1 MTDAVASPI
10 ARRAERAGIGTAP
23 ATLIRWGVAAALWL
37 AALYL
42 TSIMYRAGQVEIG
55 LLTLVVATA
64 GVYVYTSARAYVYRY
79 LFPGLAGIAVFILF
93 PLLFTTS
100 IAFTNY
106 SARNLLS
113 FERAQAYFLDQT
125 YLAEAGSFVLAL
137 HGPAETPRLVLTD
150 PDDGTVYASPPLDL
164 TAGEQRIRLEPIAA
178 PEDAGEALSRRAVVQ
193 NRQALGALTAVLP
206 TGRTLVMSGLRAF
219 AARAERYTLNPD
231 GTLTDN
237 RQGGVLTPNPDTGFF
252 ETAEGAPVAPG
263 YRVGVGW
270 KNYIRTF
277 TDTGVSGPFLQIFV
291 WNVAFAFLSV
301 LLSFLLGF
309 VLACLMQW
317 EKLKFRGVY
326 RLFLILPYA
335 VPGFISILVFRGLF
349 NQEFGEINL
358 ILEALFG
365 LKPRWFTDEWLA
377 RTMLIIV
384 NVWLGFPYMMI
395 LAMGLLQAVP
405 KDLYEASAM
414 DGAGPIA
421 NTFRITLPIIITPFW
436 PLLIASFAYNF
447 NNFVIVRLL
456 TDGRPDIIGAS
467 TPAGSNDLL
476 ASYTYR
482 IAFLDSGQD
491 FGLASAIATLIFLMV
506 AAIALVQLKL
516 VQKAH

>member
-23 ATLIRWGVAAALWL
+23 TTLIRWGIAAAVWM
-37 AALYL
+37 AAAYL

-64 GVYVYTSARAYVYRY
+64 GVYVYSSARAYVYRY

-125 YLAEAGSFVLAL
+125 YLAEAGNFALAL
-137 HGPAETPRLVLTD
+137 HGPAESPRLVLTD
-150 PDDGTVYASPPLDL
+150 PDDGTLYASPPLDL
-164 TAGEQRIRLEPIAA
+164 AAGEQSVRLDPIAA

-193 NRQALGALTAVLP
+193 NRQALGALTAILP

-219 AARAERYTLNPD
+219 AARADRYALNAD

-237 RQGGVLTPNPDTGFF
+237 AEGGWLTPNPDTGFF
-252 ETAEGAPVAPG
+252 ETRDGQPVSPG

-270 KNYIRTF
+270 KNYVRTF

-301 LLSFLLGF
+301 LLAFLLGF

-317 EKLKFRGVY
+317 EKLRFRGVY

-358 ILEALFG
+358 LLEALLG
-365 LKPRWFTDEWLA
+365 IKPAWFTDEWLA

-421 NTFRITLPIIITPFW
+421 NTFRITLPIVITPFW
-436 PLLIASFAYNF
+436 PLLISSFAYNF
-447 NNFVIVRLL
+447 NNFVIIRLL

-516 VQKAH
+516 VQKAG

>member
-10 ARRAERAGIGTAP
+10 ARQVGRSPSDI
-23 ATLIRWGVAAALWL
+23 LRWAIALAVWL

-42 TSIMYRAGQVEIG
+42 ASTMYRAGQVEIG
-55 LLTLVVATA
+55 VLTLVISTA
-64 GVYVYTSARAYVYRY
+64 GVWVYTSARAYVFRY

-93 PLLFTTS
+93 PLVFTTS

-106 SARNLLS
+106 SASNLLT
-113 FERAQAYFLDQT
+113 FERARAYFLDQS
-125 YLAEAGSFVLAL
+125 YLAEAGTFAFAL
-137 HGPAETPRLVLTD
+137 HGNPDAPRLVLTD
-150 PDDGTVYASPPLDL
+150 PDDGTVYASPPLTLDGSVQ
-164 TAGEQRIRLEPIAA
+164 AIRLEPIAA
-178 PEDAGEALSRRAVVQ
+178 PEDASEALSRRAVVQ
-193 NRQALGALTAVLP
+193 NRQALGALTVTLP
-206 TGRTLVMSGLRAF
+206 TGRSLVMSGLRAF
-219 AARAERYTLNPD
+219 AARAPRFTLNDD
-231 GTLTDN
+231 GSLTDN
-237 RQGGVLTPNPDTGFF
+237 QQGGVLTPNPDTGFF
-252 ETAEGAPVAPG
+252 ETRAGEPVSPG
-263 YRVGVGW
+263 YRVGIGW
-270 KNYIRTF
+270 QNYIRTV
-277 TDTGVSGPFLQIFV
+277 TDSGVSGPFVQIFI
-291 WNVAFAFLSV
+291 WNVAFALLSV
-301 LLSFLLGF
+301 LLSFVLGF
-309 VLACLMQW
+309 VLANLMQW
-317 EKLKFRGVY
+317 EKLRFRGLY

-358 ILEALFG
+358 LLEALVG
-365 LKPRWFTDEWLA
+365 IKPRWFTDVWLA
-377 RTMLIIV
+377 RTMLVIV

-405 KDLYEASAM
+405 KDLYEASAI

-421 NTFRITLPIIITPFW
+421 NTFRITLPTIITPFW
-436 PLLIASFAYNF
+436 PLLISSFAFNF
-447 NNFVIVRLL
+447 NNFVIIRLL
-456 TDGRPDIIGAS
+456 TDGRPDILGAS

-516 VQKAH
+516 VQKAG